1 MRANL
6 NERSSEEL
14 LEVMNLL
21 GYTST
26 NHTLNIIITEKLK
39 QLKSNTHKSEVIL
52 NDHSSTSTTNQ

>member
-1 MRANL
+1 MRTNL

-26 NHTLNIIITEKLK
+26 NHTLNVIITQALK
-39 QLKSNTHKSEVIL
+39 QLKSNTHRSEVSIH
-52 NDHSSTSTTNQ
+52 DHSSTSTNQ